1 MNLSL
6 YQNIILKI
14 FLTLLIVLGLS
25 WPCQTMEIQT
35 KSILKMAIYGPGLN
49 EARNLRPDQ
58 INYNITSPE
67 LLRTIIQ
74 GIDFKRERN
83 CSEIGSLLNAIIY
96 IQFLNGNVARYQ
108 FSNNWSNFSSYGISS
123 CCYQVSFQVQDILK
137 DNAQ

>member
-1 MNLSL
+1 MYLRL
-6 YQNIILKI
+6 YRNIILKV
-14 FLTLLIVLGLS
+14 FLILFIVLGLS

-49 EARNLRPDQ
+49 EARNIRPDQ
-58 INYNITSPE
+58 INYNVSSPE

-96 IQFLNGNVARYQ
+96 IQFLNGNVVRYQ
-108 FSNNWSNFSSYGISS
+108 LNNNWSNFSAYGISS
-123 CCYQVSFQVQDILK
+123 CCYQVSSQIQDIIQ